1 VSFKALRGVKLKSV
15 RYTLDGKRI
24 KRAKLAA
31 RLKPAALRSGTHTLA
46 VRVTPRGGHAKRG
59 KLRLRVALG

>member
-1 VSFKALRGVKLKSV
+1 MSFKALRGVKLKSV

-24 KRAKLAA
+24 KRAKLAV
-31 RLKPAALRSGTHTLA
+31 RLKPSALRSGTHTLA
-46 VRVTPRGGHAKRG
+46 VRVTPKGGHAKRG